1 MKAVDKMWYKGG
13 MEIPP
18 FFNCGSER
26 GAAVKR
32 SLLLLVLLLLPVAV
46 NAETI
51 RLSLADAIARAVEKN
66 LDLQVE
72 RYNPAQQEAE
82 YQKSRGIYNPVLTF
96 VANYNDSSSYSASL
110 VDNRYWT
117 RTTQL
122 NTGLTQLF
130 ASGAT
135 ATLGFNNTY
144 QSSDQGGMGIGMSNY
159 WQSSLGVNVSQPL
172 LKNFGREATELTIDG
187 ARLTKEASLE
197 RLQGKLISTVAVVRN
212 EYFKLYSLREEL
224 EVRKVSLELARR
236 VLQET
241 QARVKAGVMPAMEIL
256 NAEFGMA
263 SREKELIDAER
274 AVRDQ
279 IDVVVQLLQIQPG
292 TTLETVEVPSKG
304 RYEVVEQVEIMRA
317 LAHRPEL
324 KELKRGLE
332 LLELQ
337 TRVAGNRTRPDLL
350 LSASAASAGL
360 GNTYPQDMDRL
371 SSAKYPTWGV
381 GLAFSYPLGNRAA
394 ENEYRK
400 NRLKVEQ
407 KGLEIRNQEELI
419 ANEVRSA
426 VRAVE
431 ANFKQLDVADR
442 GRAFAEERLRA
453 WARKAEVG
461 LATTKDVLD
470 VENDL
475 AAAKNNQIKAQV
487 AYVNAITLLWK
498 VTGQILEKE
507 QIRLNLPDP
516 DQLYA
521 EIR

>member
-1 MKAVDKMWYKGG
+1 M
-13 MEIPP
+13 
-18 FFNCGSER
+18 
-26 GAAVKR
+26 KR
-32 SLLLLVLLLLPVAV
+32 SLLLLVLLLLPVAAG
-46 NAETI
+46 AETI

-96 VANYNDSSSYSASL
+96 LTTYNDSSSYSATL
-110 VDNRYWT
+110 ADNRYWT

-122 NTGLTQLF
+122 NAGVTQLF

-144 QSSDQGGMGIGMSNY
+144 QSSDQGSMGIGMSNY

-197 RLQGKLISTVAVVRN
+197 KLQGKLISTVATVRN
-212 EYFKLYSLREEL
+212 EYYKLYSLREEL

-241 QARVKAGVMPAMEIL
+241 QARVKAGVMPAMETL

-274 AVRDQ
+274 VLRDQ
-279 IDVVVQLLQIQPG
+279 IDVVVQLLQLQPG
-292 TTLETVEVPSKG
+292 TTLETVEVPSRG
-304 RYEVVEQVEIMRA
+304 RYEVAEQAEITRA

-350 LSASAASAGL
+350 LSASASSAGL
-360 GNTYPQDMDRL
+360 GTTYPQDIDRL
-371 SSAKYPTWGV
+371 SSTKYPTWGV
-381 GLAFSYPLGNRAA
+381 GLTFSYPLGNRAA

-407 KGLEIRNQEELI
+407 KGLEIRNTEELI

-487 AYVNAITLLWK
+487 SYVNAITQLWK
-498 VTGQILEKE
+498 ATGQILEKE